1 MKKST
6 KIWLVIATCLLLAV
20 VIIFGGVMTMLKW
33 DFTKLSTVKYETNKH
48 EITEAFNSITI
59 RTNTSDV
66 KILPT
71 EGNKCEI
78 VCIEKANLKHTV
90 TTENGGAWIEAGRPV
105 EQGKE
110 ALQWAKIGY
119 LLNDK

>member
-20 VIIFGGVMTMLKW
+20 GIIFGGVMTMLKW

-59 RTNTSDV
+59 RSNTSDV

-78 VCIEKANLKHTV
+78 VCIEKTFKMVKANPLTSPDSISQGEILKSNLKSPHWLILK
-90 TTENGGAWIEAGRPV
+90 N
-105 EQGKE
+105 
-110 ALQWAKIGY
+110 
-119 LLNDK
+119 